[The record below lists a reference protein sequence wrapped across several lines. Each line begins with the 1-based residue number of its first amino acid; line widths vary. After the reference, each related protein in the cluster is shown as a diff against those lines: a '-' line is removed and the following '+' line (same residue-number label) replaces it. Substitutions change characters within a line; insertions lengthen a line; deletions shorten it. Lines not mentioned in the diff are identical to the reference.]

1 MIKQISFS
9 QKKIIIMVSVG
20 LVAFLIPWFLVYLP
34 TKNAVGRAKKELAAA
49 ETQIRQIEAIVDK
62 AKNMEEGLTLLQGV
76 FAKINNKFPRQ
87 EEESLAMLSD
97 YARKLNIE
105 VVSIKPS
112 AKEFLFD
119 EDGQKIGIECKFCQ
133 RLAVSLELRCSYKD
147 LVGYLEALKKEV
159 TAYISIEKLRIN
171 KDSLGP
177 AKLSVILDIN
187 LYLLS

>member
-1 MIKQISFS
+1 
-9 QKKIIIMVSVG
+9 MVSVG
-20 LVAFLIPWFLVYLP
+20 LAAFLIPWFLVYLP
-34 TKNAVGRAKKELAAA
+34 TKNAVSRAKKELTAA

-62 AKNMEEGLTLLQGV
+62 AKSMEEGLTLLQGV

-119 EDGQKIGIECKFCQ
+119 EDGQKIGIEGRFCQ
-133 RLAVSLELRCSYKD
+133 SLPVSLELRCSYKD

-159 TAYISIEKLRIN
+159 TAYLSIEKLRIN